1 MPRKKPL
8 IDLPE
13 LPAALAFVRS
23 GKHFVLTSHVNCDG
37 DGVAACLAL
46 QAILRSRGKSATVV
60 LPDSPNAQYNF
71 LDGWAQIET
80 IGAQAP
86 TTKAKHLIVLDCP
99 ALTRIGRIEEYIDKG
114 TKVLVLDHHQDSL
127 PFGHVNLTTPQASS
141 SSELV
146 YHLGAALNFKF
157 TPAVAEQIYMGILFD
172 TGGFRYALTTPTT
185 LEVGAQLVRA
195 GARLDMVADQIF
207 NNKSLPALKLL
218 GRALESLQLY
228 CGERVAV
235 VHLSNADPDVGMDN
249 VDVVNYGLM
258 VQTVEVSVTL
268 KEETPRKYRISLR
281 SRQRVDVRQIA
292 AAFGGGG
299 HTRASG
305 CRLEGDVNQVRS
317 QLLAEIEK
325 HL

>member
-23 GKHFVLTSHVNCDG
+23 GKHFVLTAHVNCDG

-46 QAILRSRGKSATVV
+46 QAILRSLGKSASVV
-60 LPDSPNAQYNF
+60 LPDSPNAQYHF

-80 IGAQAP
+80 IDSQPPAP
-86 TTKAKHLIVLDCP
+86 KAKHLIVLDCP
-99 ALTRIGRIEEYIDKG
+99 VLTRIGRIEEYIDND
-114 TKVLVLDHHQDSL
+114 TKILALDHHQDSL

-146 YHLGAALNFKF
+146 YHLGSALNFKF
-157 TPAVAEQIYMGILFD
+157 TPAVAEQIYMGILYD

-195 GARLDMVADQIF
+195 GARLDMVADRLF

-228 CGERVAV
+228 CGERVAF
-235 VHLSNADPDVGMDN
+235 VHLGNADPDIGMDN

-268 KEETPRKYRISLR
+268 KEEPPRKYRISLR

-305 CRLEGDVNQVRS
+305 CRLEGDVNQVRN

-325 HL
+325 YL

>member
-46 QAILRSRGKSATVV
+46 QAILRSRGKSASVV
-60 LPDSPNAQYNF
+60 LPDPPNSQYNF
-71 LDGWAQIET
+71 LEGWEGIET
-80 IGAQAP
+80 ASSLPA
-86 TTKAKHLIVLDCP
+86 AKTERLIVLDCP
-99 ALTRIGRIEEYIDKG
+99 ALTRIGKIEEYITEG
-114 TKVLVLDHHQDSL
+114 TQVLVIDHHQDSL
-127 PFGHVNLTTPQASS
+127 PFGHVNLITTKSS
-141 SSELV
+141 STSELI
-146 YHLGAALNFKF
+146 YHLGMALGFQF

-195 GARLDMVADQIF
+195 GARLDLVADRLF
-207 NNKSLPALKLL
+207 NNQSLPVLKLL

-228 CGERVAV
+228 CEDQVAI
-235 VHLSNADPDVGMDN
+235 VHLSHANLDGGMDHI
-249 VDVVNYGLM
+249 DVVNYGLM
-258 VQTVEVSVTL
+258 VQSVEVSVAI
-268 KEETPRKYRISLR
+268 KEDTPRKYRISLR

>member
-1 MPRKKPL
+1 MPRKSPS

-13 LPAALAFVRS
+13 LPAARAFVRS
-23 GKHFVLTSHVNCDG
+23 GKRFVLTSHVNCDG
-37 DGVAACLAL
+37 DGVAGCLAL
-46 QAILRSRGKSATVV
+46 QGILRSLGKSATVV
-60 LPDSPNAQYNF
+60 LPDPPNPQYDF
-71 LDGWAQIET
+71 LEGWEGIET
-80 IGAQAP
+80 AGSQPP
-86 TTKAKHLIVLDCP
+86 TSKAERLIVLDCP

-114 TKVLVLDHHQDSL
+114 TKVMVLDHHQDSL
-127 PFGHVNLTTPQASS
+127 PFGHVNLTTPQSSS

-146 YHLGAALNFKF
+146 YHLGTALGFEF
-157 TPAVAEQIYMGILFD
+157 TPTVAEQIYMGILFD

-195 GARLDMVADQIF
+195 GARLDLVADRLF
-207 NNKSLPALKLL
+207 NNQSLPVLKLL

-228 CGERVAV
+228 CGDRVAV
-235 VHLSNADPDVGMDN
+235 VHLSHADLDGGMDH

-258 VQTVEVSVTL
+258 VQSVEVSVAL
-268 KEETPRKYRISLR
+268 KEETPRKYRVSLR

-292 AAFGGGG
+292 AVFGGGG
-299 HTRASG
+299 HTRAAG
-305 CRLEGDVNQVRS
+305 CRLEGDAAQVRR